1 MNTQPRT
8 KSQRQKAGLIF
19 LVSLIIMIALLIVE
33 PQFFW
38 VALPFTLTYLV
49 IALDVI

>member
-8 KSQRQKAGLIF
+8 KSQRQKAGLFSLIA
-19 LVSLIIMIALLIVE
+19 LIIMVTLLIVE

-38 VALPFTLTYLV
+38 VPLPFTLTYLV

>member
-1 MNTQPRT
+1 
-8 KSQRQKAGLIF
+8 
-19 LVSLIIMIALLIVE
+19 MIVLLIVE

-38 VALPFTLTYLV
+38 VALPFTLTYFV